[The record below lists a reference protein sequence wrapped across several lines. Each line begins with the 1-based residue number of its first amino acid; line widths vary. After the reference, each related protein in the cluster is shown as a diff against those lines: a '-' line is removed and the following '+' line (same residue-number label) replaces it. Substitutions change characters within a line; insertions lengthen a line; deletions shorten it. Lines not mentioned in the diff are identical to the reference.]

1 MNKPIVFLVVG
12 VMLALISL
20 TADLIGIGEGTG
32 IGWRQITGFTVG
44 LVIAVIGLVQM
55 RKKG

>member
-32 IGWRQITGFTVG
+32 IGWRQISGFTVG

>member
-1 MNKPIVFLVVG
+1 MNKPVVLLVVG
-12 VMLALISL
+12 VMLSLISL
-20 TADLIGIGEGTG
+20 TADVIGIGEGTG

-44 LVIAVIGLVQM
+44 LVIAVVGLVQM

>member
-1 MNKPIVFLVVG
+1 MNKPVVLLVVG
-12 VMLALISL
+12 VMLSLISL
-20 TADLIGIGEGTG
+20 TADVIGIGEGTG

>member
-1 MNKPIVFLVVG
+1 MNKPVVFLVVG